1 MHSSCGLWATLFP
14 LLLLTAPGPTSAL
27 TEGEK
32 QTMVELHNFYRA
44 QVSPPAS
51 DMLQMRWDDDLAAFA
66 KAYAQKCVWGHNKE
80 RGRRGEN
87 LFAITDQG
95 MDVPLA
101 VGNWYE
107 EREHYNFSTATC
119 DPGQMC
125 GHYTQVIWS
134 KTERIGC
141 GSHFCETLQ
150 GVEEGNI
157 HLLVCNYEPPGNVKG
172 RKPYQEGTPC
182 SQCPPDYSCENSLC
196 EPTRNPEEEQDSPP
210 PVTEVPSTR
219 ATEAPSSRETGTPSL
234 ATSETLH
241 FTSVTEV
248 SDSLATES
256 SPALETKAPSS
267 LATEGPSSMATEAE
281 SFLAEVPSVS
291 TTHTQPSL
299 DEGPATFPASTHIP
313 DPESTDKEASKS
325 GATSVSPEKSLY
337 PTMSLTQT
345 GETLPQAQVE
355 AEAEAEV
362 PEAEAELPVSSEV
375 LGQAQEHDGPQ
386 TSLDHSGHPASHVP
400 SASASAANA
409 TGGRTLA
416 LQSPWTGAEDPEKA
430 GLGLKHSSGH
440 VWGPLL
446 GLLLPSLLLAGIF

>member
-1 MHSSCGLWATLFP
+1 M
-14 LLLLTAPGPTSAL
+14 
-27 TEGEK
+27 
-32 QTMVELHNFYRA
+32 
-44 QVSPPAS
+44 
-51 DMLQMRWDDDLAAFA
+51 
-66 KAYAQKCVWGHNKE
+66 
-80 RGRRGEN
+80 
-87 LFAITDQG
+87 
-95 MDVPLA
+95 
-101 VGNWYE
+101 
-107 EREHYNFSTATC
+107 
-119 DPGQMC
+119 
-125 GHYTQVIWS
+125 
-134 KTERIGC
+134 
-141 GSHFCETLQ
+141 
-150 GVEEGNI
+150 
-157 HLLVCNYEPPGNVKG
+157 
-172 RKPYQEGTPC
+172 
-182 SQCPPDYSCENSLC
+182 
-196 EPTRNPEEEQDSPP
+196 
-210 PVTEVPSTR
+210 TEVPSTR

-248 SDSLATES
+248 SDSLATEP

-291 TTHTQPSL
+291 TTHIQPLL
-299 DEGPATFPASTHIP
+299 DEGPITFPTSTHIP

-325 GATSVSPEKSLY
+325 SATSASPEKSLY

-362 PEAEAELPVSSEV
+362 PVSSEV
-375 LGQAQEHDGPQ
+375 LGQAQEHGGPQ
-386 TSLDHSGHPASHVP
+386 ASLDHSGHPASHVP

-416 LQSPWTGAEDPEKA
+416 LQSPRTGKARSPYSWLQNAGILCRHRWLGHGKACMIWKRLPPCLLPAPCMEWVESQAVLKLSHGAFLSAGAEDPEKA

>member
-1 MHSSCGLWATLFP
+1 M
-14 LLLLTAPGPTSAL
+14 
-27 TEGEK
+27 
-32 QTMVELHNFYRA
+32 
-44 QVSPPAS
+44 
-51 DMLQMRWDDDLAAFA
+51 
-66 KAYAQKCVWGHNKE
+66 
-80 RGRRGEN
+80 
-87 LFAITDQG
+87 
-95 MDVPLA
+95 
-101 VGNWYE
+101 
-107 EREHYNFSTATC
+107 
-119 DPGQMC
+119 
-125 GHYTQVIWS
+125 
-134 KTERIGC
+134 
-141 GSHFCETLQ
+141 
-150 GVEEGNI
+150 
-157 HLLVCNYEPPGNVKG
+157 LVCNYEPPGNVKG

-248 SDSLATES
+248 SDSLATEP

-299 DEGPATFPASTHIP
+299 DEGPVTFPASTHIP

-325 GATSVSPEKSLY
+325 SATSVSPEKSLY

-355 AEAEAEV
+355 AEAETEV
-362 PEAEAELPVSSEV
+362 PETEAELPVSSEV
-375 LGQAQEHDGPQ
+375 LGQAQEHGGPQ
-386 TSLDHSGHPASHVP
+386 ASLDHSGHPASHVP

-416 LQSPWTGAEDPEKA
+416 LQSPRTGAEDPEKA